1 MTSQVYYRK
10 WRPGSFSELAG
21 QEHVATTLRQAIK
34 QGRVAHS
41 YLFCGPRGTGKT
53 TTARVLAK
61 AVNCLA
67 TQDGDPCNACA
78 VCKTVNEGR
87 FLDIIELD
95 AASNRGIDEIRDIRD
110 KVNFAAVQGRRKVY
124 IIDEAHMLTTQASN
138 AFLKTLEE
146 PPAHVI
152 FILCTTEAHN
162 ILPTIVSRCQRLD
175 FRRLPADLICQRLA
189 HITQG
194 EGVTVAPEAL
204 RLVARY
210 AAGSLRDAEN
220 LLEQLV
226 VSYGDAGGDGV
237 GLHQVEELLGLGHGE
252 RWLDLVKYLLMGNT
266 SASLEVVNQAAW
278 DGTDMRQLHRQ
289 ALELLR
295 AAMLLKWS
303 PGEARDLPDHIT
315 GQLKELVA
323 QLPPWRIVSALK
335 MWGEVNMRYDAPST
349 LPLELA
355 VVEICSAE
363 APPSPAAS
371 RLAQPPVRAPAT
383 APQAAPRRPANPSPG
398 SARAPASATP
408 RAQPPAPR
416 PLPPDRMP
424 RPVASSPAATPDK
437 AAAPATAKANPAPP
451 AAQPAQP
458 ASPPPTVRPQKAASS
473 VSGDLQSRWL
483 TVVKALDR
491 DRGKKYMLGP
501 LLRDCRASAV
511 AVDGDTLVL
520 PFTHQSNLERMQE
533 ELDDPKGRQLLT
545 EAVARSFGT
554 PYNLKLTLAADPGG
568 GAGTGRTSRQTQQSS
583 LVRAAQGMGGRIIR
597 EVAE

>member
-21 QEHVATTLRQAIK
+21 QEHVATTLRQGIK

-67 TQDGDPCNACA
+67 PQDGDPCNACA
-78 VCKTVNEGR
+78 ICKSVNEGR

-124 IIDEAHMLTTQASN
+124 IIDEAHMLTDQASN

-152 FILCTTEAHN
+152 FVLCTTEAHK

-194 EGVTVAPEAL
+194 EGVVVAPEAL

-226 VSYGDAGGDGV
+226 VSYGGAGGDGV

-278 DGTDMRQLHRQ
+278 EGADLRQLHRQ

-303 PGEARDLPDHIT
+303 PGEARDLPEHVT
-315 GQLKELVA
+315 AQLKELVA
-323 QLPPWRIVSALK
+323 QLPPWRIINALK
-335 MWGEVNMRYDAPST
+335 LWGDVNMRYDAPST

-355 VVEICSAE
+355 AVEICSAE
-363 APPSPAAS
+363 APPSPASS
-371 RLAQPPVRAPAT
+371 RLAQPPVNSAATASMPRRAAAPAG
-383 APQAAPRRPANPSPG
+383 AG
-398 SARAPASATP
+398 GAPAPATP

-416 PLPPDRMP
+416 PAPPPTSRGVP
-424 RPVASSPAATPDK
+424 SPATASSPGRTI
-437 AAAPATAKANPAPP
+437 PA
-451 AAQPAQP
+451 PAQP
-458 ASPPPTVRPQKAASS
+458 ARPPSLPPADKPQDAAAGAAG
-473 VSGDLQSRWL
+473 GDLQSRWL
-483 TVVKALDR
+483 AVVKALDR
-491 DRGKKYMLGP
+491 DRGKKYILGP
-501 LLRDCRASAV
+501 LLRDCRAAAV
-511 AVDGDTLVL
+511 GVEGDTLVL
-520 PFTHQSNLERMQE
+520 PFSHQSNMVRMQE

-545 EAVARSFGT
+545 EAVARYFGT
-554 PYNLKLTLAADPGG
+554 PYTLKLTLAADPGSG
-568 GAGTGRTSRQTQQSS
+568 PSGAGRTSRQTQQSS